1 MAKPFLASYFS
12 LAPRHRL
19 ALGLGV
25 HPAGVAVSLAGLMA
39 ADYLEQNSKLSAQA
53 KIDAIAASAAASGTD
68 TPSSS

>member
-1 MAKPFLASYFS
+1 MAKPLLASYFS

-19 ALGLGV
+19 VLGL
-25 HPAGVAVSLAGLMA
+25 AGVAVSLAGLMA

-53 KIDAIAASAAASGTD
+53 KIDAIAAAAAASGSD